1 MALGTNPKFSQ
12 VKAFFSGPNNLSA
25 YVRGGSYVPNIAA
38 NAAISTTVAG
48 LKLSQFSGADNPPP
62 YTPITSVTFTGNATF
77 GWNQTSTITA
87 SSNGSSASKT
97 FSWTKVTGQANLTI
111 ASGANTPTVTIDD
124 TSTNGSFSSHIAT
137 FRCTVSDG
145 TSSAYGDFQ
154 IESIGNL

>member
-12 VKAFFSGPNNLSA
+12 VKAFFNGPNDLSA
-25 YVRGGSYVPNIAA
+25 YVRGGPYVPNIPA
-38 NAAISTTVAG
+38 NAAISTTAAG

-97 FSWTKVTGQANLTI
+97 YSWTKVGGHANVII
-111 ASGANTPTVTIDD
+111 ASGGTTPTVTIDD
-124 TSTNGSFSSHIAT
+124 TSTNGNFSSHSGT

-145 TSSAYGDFQ
+145 TSSAYADFM
-154 IESIGNL
+154 IESVGIL